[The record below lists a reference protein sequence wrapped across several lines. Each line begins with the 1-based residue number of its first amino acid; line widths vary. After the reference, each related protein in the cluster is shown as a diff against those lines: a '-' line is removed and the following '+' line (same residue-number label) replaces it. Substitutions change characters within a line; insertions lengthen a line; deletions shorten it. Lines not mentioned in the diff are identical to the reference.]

1 MRIGGGI
8 WGYNFSLS
16 EGSVCF
22 PQIILINMFWDIF
35 GKRKN
40 NVEIKNDV
48 EPVKENKVVHQLI
61 SYEEV
66 NPEVKEEKKFNELVI
81 KEMMV
86 NKKVSREEAIR
97 ILSNPSK

>member
-1 MRIGGGI
+1 
-8 WGYNFSLS
+8 
-16 EGSVCF
+16 
-22 PQIILINMFWDIF
+22 MFWDIF